1 MINTRFKFF
10 FAIIVLISLNAC
22 QGEPVSKQEEIVE
35 PEKIYDT
42 IIKNGTIY
50 DGSGGTVYQADLAI
64 LDDRIAKIGKLDS
77 AKAAQIID
85 AKGKAVAPGFIN
97 MLSWAPTSLM
107 EDGRGLSD
115 IMQGVT
121 LEVFGEGWSMGPV
134 SEHSKQFMIRS
145 FDLDSDMD
153 VPWNSLG
160 EYMDFMEQKGVSPNI
175 ASFVGATTL
184 RMYQLGQQ
192 NRAPSDAEM
201 QTMRQLTHQAMQEGA
216 MGLGSSLIYAPAFF
230 ATTEE
235 LTELAKVVGEYDG
248 MYISHMRSEGNAIGK
263 AVDELIQIAKDAD
276 VAAEIYHLKFAGQD
290 NWDKFDTIV
299 GKINRAREQGL
310 AITAD
315 MYTYKAGGTGLA
327 ATMPPW
333 ASEGGNDAL
342 VERLKDPQTRAKII
356 SQMQV
361 KSDEW
366 ENFYLASGAAGIKL
380 VGLSNPEL
388 KQYVGMSVAQVA
400 AARHQKPVDTIA
412 DLIVIEGARIDSVF
426 FLMSDEN
433 IKRKAVL
440 PWLSF
445 ASDAGAY
452 SAQGKI
458 LEKPVHPR
466 AYGTFARVLGQYV
479 RQEKLMSLSEAVRK
493 LSGLPAKNL
502 KLKQRGLLMEG
513 YYADVVVFDPDTI
526 IDKAT
531 FDQPHQLAVGMQQVF
546 VNGSQVLKNGK
557 HTGKMPGRF
566 VHGPGYKQR
575 ESR

>member
-1 MINTRFKFF
+1 MTKNEFKFLSIAF
-10 FAIIVLISLNAC
+10 MSAALSACLGDKESMLEEKVVGSPAIV
-22 QGEPVSKQEEIVE
+22 
-35 PEKIYDT
+35 YDT
-42 IIKNGTIY
+42 IIKNGVIY
-50 DGSGGTVYQADLAI
+50 DGTGKQGFPADLAI
-64 LDDRIAKIGKLDS
+64 IDDRIVKIGNLS
-77 AKAAQIID
+77 EQKARTVID
-85 AKGKAVAPGFIN
+85 AKNKAVAPGFIN

-121 LEVFGEGWSMGPV
+121 LEVFGEGWSMGPI
-134 SEHSKQFMIRS
+134 SEQSKQFMIRS
-145 FDLDSDMD
+145 FELDPK
-153 VPWNSLG
+153 VEIPWQSLG
-160 EYMDFMEQKGVSPNI
+160 EYMDFMERKGVSPNI

-184 RMYQLGQQ
+184 RMHQLGQQ
-192 NRAPSDAEM
+192 NRAPTDEEM

-235 LTELAKVVGEYDG
+235 LTELAKVVGEYNG
-248 MYISHMRSEGNAIGK
+248 MYISHMRSEGNAIEK
-263 AVDELIQIAKDAD
+263 AVDELIQIAKDAN

-290 NWDKFDTIV
+290 NWHKFDIIIN
-299 GKINRAREQGL
+299 KINQARQQGL

-342 VERLKDPQTRAKII
+342 VERLKEPKTRAKIL
-356 SQMQV
+356 SQMQQ
-361 KSDEW
+361 KSNDW
-366 ENFYLASGAAGIKL
+366 ENLYLASGAAGIRL
-380 VGLSNPEL
+380 VGLSNSEL
-388 KQYVGMSVAQVA
+388 TKYIGMTVAQIA
-400 AARHQKPVDTIA
+400 ADRHQKAVETIA
-412 DLIVIEGARIDSVF
+412 DMIVIEGARIDSIF
-426 FLMSDEN
+426 LLMSDEN

-452 SAQGKI
+452 AAQGKI
-458 LEKPVHPR
+458 LQKPVHPR

-479 RQEKLMSLSEAVRK
+479 RQDKLMDLAEAIRK

-502 KLKQRGLLMEG
+502 KLKQRGLLLEG
-513 YYADVVVFDPDTI
+513 YFADVVVFDPDTI

-546 VNGSQVLKNGK
+546 VNGTQVLKNGQ
-557 HTGKMPGRF
+557 HTGKLPGRF
-566 VHGPGYKQR
+566 VHGPGYK
-575 ESR
+575 